1 MTGGKDDRGEA
12 RRRARGELEGEVL
25 ASLWAASRPVPA
37 GEVLEQVPGVAYT
50 TVLTILTRLC
60 DKGLVTRQR
69 EGRSHVYAPVDD
81 QAGYAAAGMHSLL
94 DEGGD
99 RAAVLA
105 RFVSDLSPE
114 DEQLL
119 HATEPGVKR
128 VLACADVSAS
138 AGPSSVT

>member
-12 RRRARGELEGEVL
+12 RRRARGELEAEVL
-25 ASLWAASRPVPA
+25 AALWSVGGPVPA
-37 GEVLEQVPGVAYT
+37 AVVQEQVPGAAYT

-60 DKGLVTRQR
+60 DKGMATRQR

-81 QAGYAAAGMHSLL
+81 QAGHAAAGMHSLL

-105 RFVSDLSPE
+105 RFVSDLSSE

-119 HATEPGVKR
+119 EQLLHGDFPDRG
-128 VLACADVSAS
+128 
-138 AGPSSVT
+138 